1 MPDFY
6 LLYLYQNNITFE
18 LKYKYKKNNKGKI
31 KILGKEFIKNNKDK
45 IKIIYNKCEL
55 ELKEYF
61 ENIEKDDK
69 DIL

>member
-1 MPDFY
+1 MN
-6 LLYLYQNNITFE
+6 LNINIR
-18 LKYKYKKNNKGKI
+18 KNNKGKI

-61 ENIEKDDK
+61 EIIEKDDK